1 MASAA
6 DRDPPQ
12 RRIQWDPAFRMVP
25 SRFPT
30 IGPWDRIASP
40 DDFDALAEI
49 EALTNPRVREE
60 LGALA
65 ITPRD
70 RWLTGPGSTPVMAAF
85 THLQPGGSRF
95 SDGRFGAFYAAR
107 EVDTAIRENI
117 HHRERFLRATAEPAM
132 QLQMRAY
139 RTRIACRVHDVRGGY
154 PAIHD
159 RDDYHASQKL
169 AVRLRA
175 ADSNGIVYDSVR
187 DPGGQCVAIF
197 WPNRVGP
204 CSQAGHYAFCW
215 DGETITDVIRLKAI
229 EL

>member
-40 DDFDALAEI
+40 DDFEALAEI

-85 THLQPGGSRF
+85 THLQPAGSRF
-95 SDGRFGAFYAAR
+95 SDGRFGA
-107 EVDTAIRENI
+107 
-117 HHRERFLRATAEPAM
+117 
-132 QLQMRAY
+132 
-139 RTRIACRVHDVRGGY
+139 
-154 PAIHD
+154 
-159 RDDYHASQKL
+159 
-169 AVRLRA
+169 
-175 ADSNGIVYDSVR
+175 
-187 DPGGQCVAIF
+187 
-197 WPNRVGP
+197 
-204 CSQAGHYAFCW
+204 
-215 DGETITDVIRLKAI
+215 
-229 EL
+229 